1 MSDISVQAENQDTDI
16 QYKPTMPR
24 GWRDMNKPDTSD
36 SQRGRPR
43 LPSWRRKSRET
54 ESSLPSASSP
64 DKFYEGRIGDIA
76 NEKLDVQAPSNLTG
90 TLDVNEISSTYS
102 PVDLQIETSQRS
114 SSLDG
119 ITSLVTSG
127 SSNSG
132 SKALSPSSPK
142 LLGLLPL
149 LAGSPSNVAGSVAL
163 PSTTPQWMQFLGDQK
178 FSRKEQDLNLGL

>member
-1 MSDISVQAENQDTDI
+1 
-16 QYKPTMPR
+16 MPR
-24 GWRDMNKPDTSD
+24 GWRDMNKADTSD

-43 LPSWRRKSRET
+43 LPSWRRKSREK

-119 ITSLVTSG
+119 ITSLITSG

-142 LLGLLPL
+142 PLGLLPL